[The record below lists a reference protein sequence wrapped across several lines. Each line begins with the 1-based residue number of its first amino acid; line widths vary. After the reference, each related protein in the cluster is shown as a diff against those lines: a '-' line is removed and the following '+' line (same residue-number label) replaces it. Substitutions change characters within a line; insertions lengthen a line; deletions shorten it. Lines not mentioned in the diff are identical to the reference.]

1 MGMDVFKKQDIFMKR
16 MIADCGEGTLLEPI
30 SKPYIDWLCCKTN
43 KIQCGKV
50 EAYSMLETASK
61 RMEELCLKH
70 PQAFEI
76 LPTYINDNPWQYYEG
91 MKEDKYLYSYYSYIE
106 DGMTNLLLCDYFKC

>member
-1 MGMDVFKKQDIFMKR
+1 MEMDVFKKQDIFMKR

-30 SKPYIDWLCCKTN
+30 FKPYIDWLCCKTN

-50 EAYSMLETASK
+50 EAYSMLETAST

-76 LPTYINDNPWQYYEG
+76 LPTYINGNPWQYYEG

-106 DGMTNLLLCDYFKC
+106 DEMSSLLLGGYWG